1 MLIKTYPLRH
11 RLKSVANKSNK
22 FLSEFRRNF
31 LPSLATEFIPWRL
44 TIFILVTFLLVW
56 TACAQS
62 PLTPEERAERIGK
75 QLRCPVCRGVPIA
88 ESPSTL
94 AVEMMTVVR
103 AQVQAGKSDEEI
115 LKYFEERYGEWVL
128 LEPKPEGM
136 NLAIWLLPLLVFLGG
151 GVFIVVAANKKKK
164 EEK

>member
-1 MLIKTYPLRH
+1 
-11 RLKSVANKSNK
+11 
-22 FLSEFRRNF
+22 
-31 LPSLATEFIPWRL
+31 
-44 TIFILVTFLLVW
+44 
-56 TACAQS
+56 AQS
-62 PLTPEERAERIGK
+62 PATPEERAEQIGK

-94 AVEMMTVVR
+94 AIEMMTVVR
-103 AQVQAGKSDEEI
+103 AQVQEGKSDEEI

-136 NLAIWLLPLLVFLGG
+136 NLAIWFLPLLVFLGG
-151 GVFIVVAANKKKK
+151 GASIFIAANKRKNSPK

>member
-1 MLIKTYPLRH
+1 M
-11 RLKSVANKSNK
+11 
-22 FLSEFRRNF
+22 
-31 LPSLATEFIPWRL
+31 
-44 TIFILVTFLLVW
+44 TIFALVTFIFVW

-62 PLTPEERAERIGK
+62 PATPEERAEQIGK

-94 AVEMMTVVR
+94 AIEMMTVVR
-103 AQVQAGKSDEEI
+103 AQVQEGKSDEEI

-136 NLAIWLLPLLVFLGG
+136 NLAIWFLPLLVFLGG
-151 GVFIVVAANKKKK
+151 GASIFIAANKRKNSPK